1 MLAHDEPRLAV
12 RSRFQRILHIVDV
25 VATLQRAG
33 SRGTPGFDFEEED
46 DEDEMFIRMAPVGG
60 VLKAVVPDGSAA
72 PHTDAEGGGVVY
84 GGVDTEAEID
94 AAVEAHVAGYG
105 ASGDGAAQHS
115 ASGILSSP
123 SGFRAITAAAAPPTS
138 AVIAAS
144 PHEGGAGAHSIEL
157 SATSASSS
165 LGSMALSPRSTAAT
179 GGGDSRSVLTVSAP
193 LHGRRFGPHPSDLPR
208 APAAAAAGLVID
220 SRHGSLALL
229 PGGVPRTLSRES
241 SRSVMPMLLGHL
253 GDLAAVASGAAIPGA
268 STMLDGTGAGDPSAA
283 SLDPTDP
290 TFDGCRLEHPAVKLH
305 PGLQFLYRMAALAA
319 IGLCALSY
327 ATQWWRYSFFD
338 AHDGAK
344 QWWGGLGI
352 NYLIADYD
360 IGAWPQQRQQR
371 FAVTGVVRSY
381 IRGRVCTQGASCD
394 QYSESA
400 AAAAKCKSCDVSC
413 FNISR
418 LLQRFRT
425 HACSVSLPL
434 TRHVQAPTA
443 TPCPPRCASPRR
455 PSKRSLRPRSWR
467 RSS

>member
-1 MLAHDEPRLAV
+1 VHR
-12 RSRFQRILHIVDV
+12 RFQRIVSTVPAGWL
-25 VATLQRAG
+25 LQRAG

-72 PHTDAEGGGVVY
+72 HTADAEGGGVVY

-105 ASGDGAAQHS
+105 GSGDGAAQYS
-115 ASGILSSP
+115 APAISSSS
-123 SGFRAITAAAAPPTS
+123 SGFRAIAAPGAAAAPPVS
-138 AVIAAS
+138 AGIAAS
-144 PHEGGAGAHSIEL
+144 PHEGGAGAPHSIEL

-165 LGSMALSPRSTAAT
+165 LGSMALSPHSTAAT
-179 GGGDSRSVLTVSAP
+179 GGGDSRSVLTASAP
-193 LHGRRFGPHPSDLPR
+193 VHGRRFGAHQSDMPR
-208 APAAAAAGLVID
+208 ASAARASVVD

-253 GDLAAVASGAAIPGA
+253 GDLAAVASGSGIPGA
-268 STMLDGTGAGDPSAA
+268 TMMLDGTGASDPSAA
-283 SLDPTDP
+283 LLDPTDP
-290 TFDGCRLEHPAVKLH
+290 AFDGCRLEHPAVKLH

-360 IGAWPQQRQQR
+360 IGAWPPQGQRR
-371 FAVTGVVRSY
+371 PAATGV
-381 IRGRVCTQGASCD
+381 
-394 QYSESA
+394 
-400 AAAAKCKSCDVSC
+400 
-413 FNISR
+413 
-418 LLQRFRT
+418 
-425 HACSVSLPL
+425 
-434 TRHVQAPTA
+434 APGL
-443 TPCPPRCASPRR
+443 S
-455 PSKRSLRPRSWR
+455 
-467 RSS
+467 